1 MKNAV
6 SASLVLLIA
15 LASCADDTSTDP
27 RGDTPELETRGLAPL
42 FSVPPDRWVS
52 DSYIVVLR
60 DDIEDVDAAA
70 ERAAASYGG
79 ALKHIYRAAL
89 KGFAITIPSSA
100 VEALRTDRDLQYVAM
115 DARGR
120 STSTPWNLDRLDQ
133 LDPVWDRKHRIV
145 DNEGAEEESVPC
157 TDRDSPLSH
166 LRGIAAST

>member
-133 LDPVWDRKHRIV
+133 LDLPLDGSYSTGQT
-145 DNEGAEEESVPC
+145 GAGVPIYVFD
-157 TDRDSPLSH
+157 TGINFSH
-166 LRGIAAST
+166 PDFALY